1 MDNEGTRVSA
11 KVHECSVTEPKCM
24 GMDEMPKNSKVIL
37 KHWWRQRGLRYI
49 YKETKEVNPRC
60 LTMWMS
66 NSA

>member
-37 KHWWRQRGLRYI
+37 KH
-49 YKETKEVNPRC
+49 
-60 LTMWMS
+60 
-66 NSA
+66 